1 MPDETI
7 VWYQIVIAAVLTGG
21 VVWLVARRANWPLGS
36 TLVAACGAAL
46 LIGLWRW
53 LANVL
58 DLNEDFLPLI
68 SAGDAVCLLV
78 GALAPAA
85 IAPTI
90 RGATVKHWLPI
101 VAGGV
106 GGFVINVVVL

>member
-7 VWYQIVIAAVLTGG
+7 AWYQILIAAVLTGG
-21 VVWLVARRANWPLGS
+21 VVWLAARRANWPFRA
-36 TLVAACGAAL
+36 TLVAACGTAL

-53 LANVL
+53 LANAW
-58 DLNEDFLPLI
+58 DLNDDFLPLV
-68 SAGDAVCLLV
+68 SVGDAVCLLV

-85 IAPTI
+85 VTPTI
-90 RGATVKHWLPI
+90 RGVTVKHWLPI

-106 GGFVINVVVL
+106 AGFVINVAVL